1 MIVRPRESTNNNTE
15 RVYLLSMVTA
25 SMRSPKI
32 LKSLGTRTIFAP
44 TTPCVF
50 SMEVLVHSARQCA
63 CPFRIGHFGT
73 KAARL
78 PTDDCNLLLH
88 YLHRTLACDKSNS
101 VRCDTRNRFLSVQL
115 HVSSS
120 SCCCS
125 TLGPRKCGVA
135 FNYRDDEAG
144 QRGR

>member
-1 MIVRPRESTNNNTE
+1 MG
-15 RVYLLSMVTA
+15 TA

-44 TTPCVF
+44 TIPCVF
-50 SMEVLVHSARQCA
+50 SMEVLVRSARQCA

-78 PTDDCNLLLH
+78 PTDDCNLFLH

-101 VRCDTRNRFLSVQL
+101 VRCDTRNRFLSVYTSFVKYFRTFAKGL
-115 HVSSS
+115 E
-120 SCCCS
+120 
-125 TLGPRKCGVA
+125 LRKGSRSHNLP
-135 FNYRDDEAG
+135 FFYL
-144 QRGR
+144 